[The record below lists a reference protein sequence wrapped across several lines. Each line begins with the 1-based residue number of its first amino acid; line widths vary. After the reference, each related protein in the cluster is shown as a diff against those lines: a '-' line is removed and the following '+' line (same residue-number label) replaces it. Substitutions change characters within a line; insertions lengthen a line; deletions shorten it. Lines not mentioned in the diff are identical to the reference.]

1 MEDLPVI
8 GALVA
13 FAAVLAAI
21 QALKPVAPALGLVD
35 HPGGRKQHRGE
46 IPLVGGIA
54 IFVGLLVGLPA
65 GYGIVPAAAPLV
77 TGMAA
82 LLALG
87 IVDDARGMRGI
98 TKLGCQV
105 AVVTLVVIWGG
116 VAIERVGA
124 LPGIG
129 TVSLGPAA
137 VPFTIFALVGLI
149 NAVNML
155 DGLDGLAGGVVLGGF
170 GWLLLLAGL
179 QGQSLHMAVSGLLL
193 AAVAAFLLL
202 NARLPWRPRAEVFLG
217 DAGSMSLGLALGW
230 CIVGLSQVEAAV
242 ISPVA
247 YLWVVAVPVIDTLSL
262 MVRRVLRGRHPF
274 SADRDHLHHLFLRA
288 GFTPGE
294 ASYCLVGISLA
305 AGGIGILG
313 GLAGVPDWLLAVAL
327 LGVLVGHYVFIRHA
341 WRTVGALRRL
351 NRVYQDAHVNQVPVR
366 RGALVGFYVA
376 VFCAPVSVGLSL
388 AGLALVYLATALDGR
403 AFLADLRRTPLA
415 GLALV
420 VAAFLL
426 LRGGV
431 GAVEDHSLWTHL
443 LPLTGLYSIPLGWW
457 LLRLRSHRLWLL
469 GALAA
474 GLLVAF
480 VQDARWGD
488 LRAGVLGDPLAWGA
502 NARLG
507 LAQVVALLLLLAI
520 MLRAVPRLGR
530 GWRARFALAVAGVL
544 CVPLV
549 IILVGSFYVTA
560 WIGTV
565 AGILVLGAGAVA
577 FHYGRSEWLGLA
589 GGVALVAAVA
599 LGSWQ
604 LVADQGPV
612 RTAVAEPVQAALL
625 YLDDRPRAAGE
636 VHPATAERLWLMR
649 AAAGELVERPLI
661 GHGWKHPPARAGLLA
676 DGQGHYPGMLT
687 TVAVGFGL
695 VGLALFTLLFVG
707 FVWTTLAAARE
718 GVWPVSW
725 ALGLVACFTAAVTML
740 TLAIHVDH
748 GTNRTMLILLLA
760 AGFAAAFYRC
770 GRGQGHEADVPSP
783 G

>member
-1 MEDLPVI
+1 
-8 GALVA
+8 
-13 FAAVLAAI
+13 
-21 QALKPVAPALGLVD
+21 
-35 HPGGRKQHRGE
+35 
-46 IPLVGGIA
+46 
-54 IFVGLLVGLPA
+54 
-65 GYGIVPAAAPLV
+65 
-77 TGMAA
+77 MAA

-98 TKLGCQV
+98 IKLGFQV
-105 AVVTLVVIWGG
+105 AVVTLVVVWGG
-116 VAIERVGA
+116 VVIERVGA

-230 CIVGLSQVEAAV
+230 RHRWAFPRRRPQV
-242 ISPVA
+242 IGPVA

-294 ASYCLVGISLA
+294 GSYCLVGISLA

-341 WRTVGALRRL
+341 WRTLRALRRL
-351 NRVYQDAHVNQVPVR
+351 NRAYQDAHVNQVAIR

-376 VFCAPVSVGLSL
+376 VFCAPVSASLSL
-388 AGLALVYLATALDGR
+388 AGLALVYLATAVEGR

-415 GLALV
+415 ALALV
-420 VAAFLL
+420 VAAFVL

-431 GAVEDHSLWTHL
+431 GGAEDHSLWTHL

-457 LLRLRSHRLWLL
+457 LLRLRNHRLWLL

-488 LRAGVLGDPLAWGA
+488 PAGRRARGSPG
-502 NARLG
+502 
-507 LAQVVALLLLLAI
+507 
-520 MLRAVPRLGR
+520 LGR
-530 GWRARFALAVAGVL
+530 ECPARSRPGSGAAAAALHHAPRGAAARPGL
-544 CVPLV
+544 
-549 IILVGSFYVTA
+549 
-560 WIGTV
+560 
-565 AGILVLGAGAVA
+565 AGAVRA
-577 FHYGRSEWLGLA
+577 
-589 GGVALVAAVA
+589 A
-599 LGSWQ
+599 LG
-604 LVADQGPV
+604 
-612 RTAVAEPVQAALL
+612 RCAV
-625 YLDDRPRAAGE
+625 RAAGD
-636 VHPATAERLWLMR
+636 HPGGLVLRYRLDRHGGGYPGARCWGRGLSLWPRRVARPGRRCGAGGRRGVWFLATRGRTGPR
-649 AAAGELVERPLI
+649 A
-661 GHGWKHPPARAGLLA
+661 HGGGRAGSGGAAL
-676 DGQGHYPGMLT
+676 PG
-687 TVAVGFGL
+687 
-695 VGLALFTLLFVG
+695 
-707 FVWTTLAAARE
+707 
-718 GVWPVSW
+718 
-725 ALGLVACFTAAVTML
+725 
-740 TLAIHVDH
+740 
-748 GTNRTMLILLLA
+748 
-760 AGFAAAFYRC
+760 
-770 GRGQGHEADVPSP
+770 
-783 G
+783 